1 MGKVQMTGSGGGGVS
16 SDECTAS
23 KAQVLA
29 GHTAVTSDS
38 GDEAAEGTMPNNGG
52 QSATL
57 KCGQSKQIPE
67 GYTTGGTVTAA
78 DLASQTSANAAA
90 NQISSGKT
98 AWVNGK
104 KVTGTLTERG
114 QYQNG
119 GAAFPGNYFAIN
131 ALPEGIYRSNGAS
144 WAPEGRCT
152 ADQLRNVLGIT
163 AWKIKKGE
171 TIAGVSGN
179 VEEYKYYQADVY
191 ARSMDT
197 FTNMDGTTKSC
208 YVVEVSNFSFTP
220 ISVVVSGY
228 INHAYMTAY
237 DGYHYLEMPRSSY
250 YNIDGTKAIMTKGK
264 VRVPVS
270 EAGTYTVRI
279 VGKP

>member
-1 MGKVQMTGSGGGGVS
+1 MGKIWIPGGGGAGTG
-16 SDECTAS
+16 SDDCTAS
-23 KAQVLA
+23 KAQVLV
-29 GHTAVTSDS
+29 GYTAVTRDS
-38 GDEAAEGTMPNNGG
+38 GDEAAAGSMPNNGG
-52 QSATL
+52 QSGTL
-57 KCGQSKQIPE
+57 NCGQSKVIPA
-67 GYTTGGTVTAA
+67 GYTSGGTVTANS
-78 DLASQTSANAAA
+78 LASQTSGTAVA

-98 AWVNGK
+98 AWVNGA

-119 GAAFPGNYFAIN
+119 GAAFTGSYFAIN
-131 ALPEGIYRSNGAS
+131 SLPEGIYRSNGAS
-144 WAPEGRCT
+144 WAPEARCT
-152 ADQLRNVLGIT
+152 ADKLRNALGIT
-163 AWKIKKGE
+163 AGKIKKGE

-191 ARSMDT
+191 ARSTDT
-197 FTNMDGTTKSC
+197 FTNMNGTSQRC
-208 YVVEVSNFSFTP
+208 YVIEVSDFSFTP
-220 ISVVVSGY
+220 ISVVVSAY
-228 INHAYMTAY
+228 IDHAYMTAY
-237 DGYHYLEMPRSSY
+237 DGYHYLEMPRSVY

>member
-1 MGKVQMTGSGGGGVS
+1 MGKITATGIGS
-16 SDECTAS
+16 SVGSDDCTAG

-29 GHTAVTSDS
+29 GYTAVTSDS
-38 GDEAAEGTMPNNGG
+38 EDEAVTGTMPNNGE
-52 QSATL
+52 QNATL
-57 KCGQSKQIPE
+57 KCGQSKQIPA
-67 GYTTGGTVTAA
+67 GYTSGGTVTANS
-78 DLASQTSANAAA
+78 LASQTSGTAVA

-98 AWVNGK
+98 AWVNGA

-119 GAAFPGNYFAIN
+119 GAAFTGSYFAIN
-131 ALPEGIYRSNGAS
+131 ALPEGVYRSNGAS
-144 WAPEGRCT
+144 WAPEARCT
-152 ADQLRNVLGIT
+152 ADQLRNALGIT
-163 AWKIKKGE
+163 AGKIKKGE

-191 ARSMDT
+191 ARSTDT
-197 FTNMDGTTKSC
+197 FTNMNGTSQRC
-208 YVVEVSNFSFTP
+208 YVIEVSDFSFTP
-220 ISVVVSGY
+220 ISVVVSAY
-228 INHAYMTAY
+228 IDHAYMTAY
-237 DGYHYLEMPRSSY
+237 DGYHYLEMPRSAY